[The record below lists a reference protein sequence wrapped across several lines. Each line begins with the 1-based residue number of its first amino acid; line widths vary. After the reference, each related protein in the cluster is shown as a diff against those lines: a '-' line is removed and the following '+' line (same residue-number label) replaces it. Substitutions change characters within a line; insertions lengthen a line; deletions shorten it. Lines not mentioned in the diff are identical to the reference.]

1 MWPLERIQFLLGYN
15 RSAKVHGTIMA
26 LAACACPNTKLIPKG
41 ETMEKLKEIMEEAGF
56 KQELMW
62 FILNQ

>member
-1 MWPLERIQFLLGYN
+1 
-15 RSAKVHGTIMA
+15 MA